1 MSIKGI
7 FGGTQAG
14 AAAGD
19 KSGSSA
25 PAKAALGTGR
35 KGAAP
40 SIISADLQI
49 VGDMSSSGDLQVD
62 GAVQGDIHTSVL
74 TIGETAQIRGAVY
87 ADMVRVCGSVI
98 GQIEAKRVELTR
110 TARVTGDIMHE
121 VLSIESG
128 AFLEGNCRRIDDKGK
143 ADARLREGVVSIT
156 DAVPNPLTSKKGGA
170 A

>member
-7 FGGTQAG
+7 FGGAPAS

-19 KSGSSA
+19 KNGAAA
-25 PAKAALGTGR
+25 PAKSALGTGR

-87 ADMVRVCGSVI
+87 ADMVRVCGSII

-128 AFLEGNCRRIDDKGK
+128 AFLEGNCRRMDEK
-143 ADARLREGVVSIT
+143 ARGEQRVREGVVSIT

>member
-7 FGGTQAG
+7 FGGASSG
-14 AAAGD
+14 AASGD
-19 KSGSSA
+19 KGAASA
-25 PAKAALGTGR
+25 GAKAALGTGR

-62 GAVQGDIHTSVL
+62 GAVQGDIRTSVL
-74 TIGETAQIRGAVY
+74 TIGETAQIRGAIY
-87 ADMVRVCGSVI
+87 ADMVRVCGSII

-128 AFLEGNCRRIDDKGK
+128 AFIEGNCRRMDDKGK
-143 ADARLREGVVSIT
+143 ADSRLREGVVSIT
-156 DAVPNPLTSKKGGA
+156 DAVPNPLSSKKGGA